1 MGFRAGDSLT
11 SGCDNVIIGNEAL
24 LNLLR
29 LVVETFILERAGL
42 NSCMCLCNV
51 FIGAEAGKCSDGSYN
66 VAIGLGA
73 GKGSDTHPDNTGACN
88 VSLGV
93 CAGKCLVTGC
103 DNVFIG
109 TLAGECHCCGDG
121 NTIIGHD
128 AGKNLCDGDR
138 NLFLGQYAGKGNSTY
153 TSTGNIGIG
162 CGLWDSLQVPWELK
176 TLELEKQP

>member
-1 MGFRAGDSLT
+1 
-11 SGCDNVIIGNEAL
+11 
-24 LNLLR
+24 
-29 LVVETFILERAGL
+29 
-42 NSCMCLCNV
+42 MCLCNV
-51 FIGAEAGKCSDGSYN
+51 FVGAEAGKCSDGSFN

-109 TLAGECHCCGDG
+109 SLAGECHCCGNG

-128 AGKNLCDGDR
+128 AGKIYVVVIETFSLDNMQVKETVLLHPLTILLLDAEAVR
-138 NLFLGQYAGKGNSTY
+138 TASSSLGSTNIAIGEGNFKSVTGLKNIAIGRGAGQVVSSGCYNSMFGME
-153 TSTGNIGIG
+153 S
-162 CGLWDSLQVPWELK
+162 W
-176 TLELEKQP
+176 